1 MDISIN
7 PPEEKKPLVKHPL
20 EGWQYSSKGRIPGIE
35 GNVDL
40 NLWYGR
46 LEENGVDFQ
55 GNPYPV
61 PERVLCLKKTQLH
74 GNDVKWIQYH
84 LVRLGFLPAENSNG
98 KNNIDGIFGRA
109 TDKAVRQAQA
119 YFGVA
124 ADGIAGDVT
133 IYILQYN

>member
-1 MDISIN
+1 M
-7 PPEEKKPLVKHPL
+7 L
-20 EGWQYSSKGRIPGIE
+20 
-35 GNVDL
+35 DL
-40 NLWYGR
+40 KRNER
-46 LEENGVDFQ
+46 VFDFQ